1 MASFTPPAITTDTLR
16 FRVDTG
22 NMAKSG
28 GQRGSLTRVVQKLGA
43 LQAATLEQQH
53 QDDQTASS
61 TGNIGETTASTT
73 AQKEFSREV
82 SLLELEMT
90 KLIMYEQKL
99 KRQIAE
105 NEVNEQQMA
114 AEIEAMKN
122 RAETTRR
129 EAQVAQQTRA
139 CLQEYEALAKLI
151 NMNHPQSQSDLR
163 QKIETTDAAIESVQN
178 EIDTL
183 SSKIKVREAQYT
195 LLMQYMF
202 DLKADIAN
210 ESAIEAERQ
219 EKEKSTA
226 AAASAAAAAADEGK
240 TSKKDQI
247 EQQQQ
252 KTDTDAG
259 GVTSMDI
266 DG

>member
-43 LQAATLEQQH
+43 LQAATLDHQH
-53 QDDQTASS
+53 QDQTASS
-61 TGNIGETTASTT
+61 TGNIGETTAST

-82 SLLELEMT
+82 SLMELEMT

-99 KRQIAE
+99 QRQIAE

-114 AEIEAMKN
+114 AEIETMKG

-151 NMNHPQSQSDLR
+151 NTNHPQSQSDLR
-163 QKIETTDAAIESVQN
+163 QKIETTDAEIESVQN

-202 DLKADIAN
+202 DLKADIDN
-210 ESAIEAERQ
+210 ESVMEAERQ
-219 EKEKSTA
+219 EKEKSA
-226 AAASAAAAAADEGK
+226 AVSAAAADVGK
-240 TSKKDQI
+240 TNSKDEI
-247 EQQQQ
+247 EQQQRK
-252 KTDTDAG
+252 KTDADAG
-259 GVTSMDI
+259 DVTSMDI